1 MSERADP
8 AGSRSER
15 LALIRSLGS
24 ASDSLP
30 FSRHEREQADIRVA
44 IVLVA
49 NAYLLIGRAFS
60 LLSPTL
66 STLYLW
72 MFVGALAFSLVI
84 RASIRLWPRASRLRR
99 ITTLIFDYSILTAT
113 IAIGAQFA
121 APIYAILIWVTVGY
135 GMRFGQWYLLAGTAA
150 SLASVLVIG
159 LTSPFWRQHP
169 SLVGMLFLTA
179 MIVPLYANLLL
190 RETRRS
196 RDAALAA
203 DIAKSRFLAQ
213 ASHDLRQPIHAISLF
228 TACLR
233 EEGLNRAQSQ
243 MTDNIDR
250 ALDSVSNLFRSLLD
264 VSMLDSGKIEVR
276 PGTVEIGRILK
287 GVAARNGEAARAGG
301 VRIRVVETALRVR
314 TDGAL
319 LETMVQNLVS
329 NALKHAPGSDILIGC
344 RRSGGTVGIWVFD
357 QGPGIAPD
365 EQANIFVE
373 FYRIPQPGRDVEGIG
388 LGLSILQRMA
398 RLLECSVQ
406 LRSTPGHGAGFAITG
421 LRIASATEAR
431 HPTEER
437 LGHGAYEPLAGLR
450 VLLVEDN
457 RQVLD
462 ATSLLLRRWGCVV
475 QAEPSP
481 DFEPEPVDVVITD
494 FDLDGPVSGVDIVDM
509 VRRNLGAD
517 VPALLMTGHDDGRVQ
532 QAVMGQDI
540 PVMQKPLRP
549 IELRSSLIVL
559 ARRRGDG
566 R

>member
-1 MSERADP
+1 MTDLADP

-30 FSRHEREQADIRVA
+30 FARHEREQADIRVA

-49 NAYLLIGRAFS
+49 NAYLLLGRAFQ
-60 LLSPTL
+60 LLSPAL
-66 STLYLW
+66 GSLYIW
-72 MFVGALAFSLVI
+72 MFCGALAFSLAI
-84 RASIRLWPRASRLRR
+84 RASIALWPDASLARR
-99 ITTLIFDYSILTAT
+99 VITLVFDYSILTAT
-113 IAIGAQFA
+113 IAVGAQFA

-150 SLASVLVIG
+150 SLVSVLIIG
-159 LTSPFWRQHP
+159 FASPFWRQHP

-233 EEGLNRAQSQ
+233 EEGLSNAQSR

-276 PGTVEIGRILK
+276 PGAVDLGRILK
-287 GVAARNGEAARAGG
+287 GVAARNGEAARAAG
-301 VRIRVVETALRVR
+301 VRIRVVNCGLRVR

-329 NALKHAPGSDILIGC
+329 NALKHAPGSDVLVGC
-344 RRSGGTVGIWVFD
+344 RRHGGTASIHVID
-357 QGPGIAPD
+357 QGPGIAVAERD
-365 EQANIFVE
+365 NIFVE

-388 LGLSILQRMA
+388 LGLSILRRMA
-398 RLLECSVQ
+398 RLLDCRVHVVSV
-406 LRSTPGHGAGFAITG
+406 PGRGADFVIAG
-421 LRIASATEAR
+421 LRVATVVAAAEHPAR
-431 HPTEER
+431 
-437 LGHGAYEPLAGLR
+437 LQAAAYEPLAGLR

-462 ATSLLLRRWGCVV
+462 ATCLLLRRWGCYV
-475 QAEPSP
+475 QAEADT

-494 FDLDGPVSGVDIVDM
+494 FDLDGPVSGIDIIDK
-509 VRRNLGAD
+509 VRRTLGKE

-532 QAVMGQDI
+532 QAMETRDI

-549 IELRSSLIVL
+549 IELRSSLVML
-559 ARRRGDG
+559 LRRR
-566 R
+566 